1 MARTKQPPITERDRE
16 VIGTLLREIRRAA
29 GYRSVES
36 ASSTGD
42 CPASRQ
48 TIYSYERGGLVPS
61 LAQLLQLI
69 EFYVLKAPV
78 RSDAEAKSEDD
89 LRAHGVAAVTRAL
102 SLPAYHVTE
111 AADLIARMQPGQRR
125 KR

>member
-1 MARTKQPPITERDRE
+1 MARTKQPPIAEQDRE

-36 ASSTGD
+36 ASATSG

-48 TIYSYERGGLVPS
+48 TIYSYERGGMVPS
-61 LAQLLQLI
+61 LVQFLQLV

-78 RSDAEAKSEDD
+78 RGDAEAKSEDD
-89 LRAHGVAAVTRAL
+89 LRAHGVAAITRAL